1 MTGRDA
7 RSATDLD
14 DDAEET
20 EVIELRPGRG
30 DLGER
35 LDRYVADNLP
45 ELSRS
50 FVQDLIADGAVLVDG
65 VVRKPKFKITPG
77 QVVTVALPKPEPTAI
92 VPEPIPLDIQYED
105 ADVIV
110 LNKPAGLVVHP
121 APGHPR
127 GTLVNALLHHAP
139 EIDLAGSNRPGIVH
153 RLDKDTSGLMVVAKS
168 DRAHAALLRQW
179 AERSVTKEYLALA
192 HGAIEPEKGTIDA
205 PIGRDPFNRQRMAV
219 VQGGRPAVTHFRV
232 LRRFADATLLELD
245 LESGR
250 THQIRVHLAFIG
262 HPLVGDAVYGA
273 KAAGPT
279 VAAPRQFLH
288 ASRLGFM
295 LPNGEPVSFASALP
309 PDLQMTLDRLSAG
322 EAANAAGR

>member
-1 MTGRDA
+1 MTERDA
-7 RSATDLD
+7 RLKIDED
-14 DDAEET
+14 DDSDENQ
-20 EVIELRPGRG
+20 VIELRPDR
-30 DLGER
+30 DQRGER
-35 LDRYVADNLP
+35 LDRYVAASLP
-45 ELSRS
+45 EISRS

-65 VVRKPKFKITPG
+65 FVRKPKFKITPG
-77 QVVTVALPKPEPTAI
+77 QVVTVALPEPEPTAI
-92 VPEPIPLDIQYED
+92 EPEPIPLDIRYED

-179 AERSVTKEYLALA
+179 AERSVTKRYLALA
-192 HGAIEPEKGTIDA
+192 QGVLEPEDGTIDA
-205 PIGRDPFNRQRMAV
+205 AIGRDPLHRQRMAV
-219 VQGGRPAVTHFRV
+219 VQGGRPAVTHFTV

-273 KAAGPT
+273 KGGGST
-279 VAAPRQFLH
+279 VEAPRQFLH

-295 LPNGEPVSFASALP
+295 LPDGEPVSFTSALP
-309 PDLQMTLDRLSAG
+309 PDLRTALDRLSAN
-322 EAANAAGR
+322 EAADATGR